1 MSKDEPYY
9 VFDTDLSDYRR
20 IQYKDIVILTRTLS
34 GWADTIVNILLDRD
48 IPAMADTAQQYFKL
62 REIKVLI
69 SLLTCIDNPLQDI
82 PMAAVLLSYFGG
94 FTEDELADLR
104 VYGKKS
110 AGADRLFVKQMQSLI
125 NDAEIKDTDKKEN
138 AEKLEMQKYSQ
149 RGKL

>member
-1 MSKDEPYY
+1 
-9 VFDTDLSDYRR
+9 
-20 IQYKDIVILTRTLS
+20 
-34 GWADTIVNILLDRD
+34 
-48 IPAMADTAQQYFKL
+48 MADTAQQYFKL

-125 NDAEIKDTDKKEN
+125 KDTTIKDTDEN
-138 AEKLEMQKYSQ
+138 AEKLSALSDKCEAFLD
-149 RGKL
+149 KLKVWREKSRLMTIYDLLWDIVYNTGYYDYVELCRQVRKDSRI

>member
-1 MSKDEPYY
+1 
-9 VFDTDLSDYRR
+9 
-20 IQYKDIVILTRTLS
+20 
-34 GWADTIVNILLDRD
+34 
-48 IPAMADTAQQYFKL
+48 MADTAQQYFKL

-125 NDAEIKDTDKKEN
+125 KNTTIKDTDKK
-138 AEKLEMQKYSQ
+138 KMQKSFQHFLINVKLFLISLRYGVKSQ
-149 RGKL
+149 DL